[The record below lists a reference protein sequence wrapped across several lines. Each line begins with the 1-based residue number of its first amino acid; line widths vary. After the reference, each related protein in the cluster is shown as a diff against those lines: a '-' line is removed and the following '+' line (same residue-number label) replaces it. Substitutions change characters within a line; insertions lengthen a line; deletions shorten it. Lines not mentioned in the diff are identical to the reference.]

1 MNSTCLDWAR
11 RLQAIAQSGLA
22 YSPNQYDFERYA
34 AVREIAAEM
43 MADGSASPVAPIRDL
58 FASQS
63 GYATPKVDVRAAV
76 FREDRILL
84 VQEREDSAWS
94 LPGGWADVG
103 ESPAEATV
111 REVREESG
119 YETRAVKLLAVYDR
133 NRHGHPPI
141 PFHAYKL
148 FFRCELI
155 GGEPALSNETTG
167 VDWFGEDR
175 LPPLSTMRVPRPC
188 RRRWCWG
195 PTAPPRWRRS
205 NRSIRYRRSASRWRG
220 RKSTR
225 LNSSHL
231 GTSYAVFC

>member
-1 MNSTCLDWAR
+1 MEPKWLDRAR

-22 YSPNQYDFERYA
+22 YSPSQYDRERYE

-43 MADGSASPVAPIRDL
+43 MADGSASAVAPIRDL
-58 FASQS
+58 FASQT
-63 GYATPKVDVRAAV
+63 GHATPKVDVRAAV

-84 VQEREDSAWS
+84 VLERVDGGWT

-103 ESPAEATV
+103 ESPSEATV

-148 FFRCELI
+148 FFQCELI
-155 GGEPALSNETTG
+155 GGQPAPSHETASVDWFAEDALPALSI
-167 VDWFGEDR
+167 
-175 LPPLSTMRVPRPC
+175 SRVTAAQIHRFFEHHRNPH
-188 RRRWCWG
+188 W
-195 PTAPPRWRRS
+195 PTD
-205 NRSIRYRRSASRWRG
+205 
-220 RKSTR
+220 
-225 LNSSHL
+225 
-231 GTSYAVFC
+231 FD